1 MESAP
6 GGVSVRTLRLPS
18 ITPTSM
24 RNKQNPLARPA
35 EGQQNLLDRP
45 AADQV
50 ELNLFGP
57 GYGESVLVHLGANRW
72 LVVDSCIEVTSG
84 KPAALEYL
92 DRLGVDASTSV
103 LYLVATHWHD
113 DHVGGFAALVEQCQQ
128 ARVHF
133 TSAMTCEVLLELI
146 GSDFSE
152 PVGKLVEMTKSLN
165 ELKGAGTD
173 RNPDRAYWFLGEHSA
188 VHLDALHSDG
198 PAVEIWALSPSAS
211 DREETAKQLRLVLP
225 GDSRYRP
232 GGLPKPKDNHTSVVL
247 HVRVGRKII
256 LLGADRETLKGETRG
271 WNSVAICHR
280 DRALDKASLYKVAH
294 HGSPNGDNN
303 LIWTELLE
311 KQPVA
316 LLTPYRR
323 GLLGGRPRPADIR
336 QLCGR
341 TSEAYSTS
349 VNDKTSSDFDPTYEP
364 IMDARQEFSR
374 YQGCEVEDAQTPFGH
389 LRARASVAG
398 GSWAV
403 EYIPPAGPLC
413 AVGKRWRR

>member
-1 MESAP
+1 M
-6 GGVSVRTLRLPS
+6 RTLRLPS
-18 ITPTSM
+18 MTPALT
-24 RNKQNPLARPA
+24 RNKQKPLARLA
-35 EGQQNLLDRP
+35 EDQQNSLARP

-57 GYGESVLVHLGANRW
+57 GYGESVLVHLGVNRW
-72 LVVDSCIEVTSG
+72 LIVDSCVEMTGG

-92 DRLGVDASTSV
+92 DLLGVDASTSV

-113 DHVGGFAALVEQCQQ
+113 DHVGGFAALVRHCRQ

-133 TSAMTCEVLLELI
+133 TSAMTSEVLLELI

-152 PVGKLVEMTKSLN
+152 PVGKLAEMTKSIN
-165 ELKGAGTD
+165 ELKGTGTD
-173 RNPDRAYWFLGEHSA
+173 LNPDRAYWFLGEHSA
-188 VHLDALHSDG
+188 VHLDALHADG
-198 PAVEIWALSPSAS
+198 PEVQIWALSPSAS

-247 HVRVGRKII
+247 HIRVGRKVI

-271 WNSVAICHR
+271 WNSVSICHR

-294 HGSPNGDNN
+294 HGSPNGDND
-303 LIWTELLE
+303 LIWTKLLD

-316 LLTPYRR
+316 FLTPYRR
-323 GLLGGRPRPADIR
+323 GLLGGRPRPADIK
-336 QLCGR
+336 QLCER
-341 TSEAYSTS
+341 TGEAYSTS
-349 VNDKTSSDFDPTYEP
+349 VSRTGSSEFDPYEP
-364 IMDARQEFSR
+364 VLDAHDEFSR
-374 YQGCEVEDAQTPFGH
+374 HQGYEVEDAQTPFGH

-398 GSWAV
+398 GSWTV
-403 EYIPPAGPLC
+403 EYLPPAGPLC
-413 AVGKRWRR
+413 TAGKRWRR

>member
-1 MESAP
+1 
-6 GGVSVRTLRLPS
+6 VRTLRLPS
-18 ITPTSM
+18 ITPALM
-24 RNKQNPLARPA
+24 RNRKNPSARPA
-35 EGQQNLLDRP
+35 EDQQNLVTRP

-72 LVVDSCIEVTSG
+72 LIVDSCIDGTSG
-84 KPAALEYL
+84 RPAALEYL

-113 DHVGGFAALVEQCQQ
+113 DHVGGFTELVKQCQQ

-152 PVGKLVEMTKSLN
+152 PVGKLVEMTNSLN
-165 ELKGAGTD
+165 ELKGAGSD
-173 RNPDRAYWFLGEHSA
+173 RNPDRAYWFLAEHSP
-188 VHLDALHSDG
+188 VHLDAFHSDG

-232 GGLPKPKDNHTSVVL
+232 GGLPKPRDNHTSVVL

-256 LLGADRETLKGETRG
+256 LLGADREALKGETRG
-271 WNSVAICHR
+271 WNSVTICHR
-280 DRALDKASLYKVAH
+280 DRGLNKASLYKVAH
-294 HGSPNGDNN
+294 HGSPNGDDD
-303 LIWTELLE
+303 LIWAELLDG
-311 KQPVA
+311 QPVA
-316 LLTPYRR
+316 LLAPYRR
-323 GLLGGRPRPADIR
+323 GLLGGRPRPVDIV
-336 QLCGR
+336 QLCQR

-349 VNDKTSSDFDPTYEP
+349 VNNETSSAFDPAYEP
-364 IMDARQEFSR
+364 VLDARHEFNR
-374 YQGCEVEDAQTPFGH
+374 YQGYEVEDAQTPFGH
-389 LRARASVAG
+389 LRARANVAG
-398 GSWAV
+398 GAWTV
-403 EYIPPAGPLC
+403 EYVPPAGPLC
-413 AVGKRWRR
+413 AAGKRWRR